1 MHIDLGYGQL
11 FRGTP
16 LEIVV
21 QMKAVAEGV
30 DDLDLGEYIDWII
43 ERAASMEG
51 VLFRVGSGPLH
62 GRAEALLREM
72 ISARFATDLDA
83 DSEAQEEELPTARW
97 VAAREV
103 AAL

>member
-1 MHIDLGYGQL
+1 MHIDLGYGHV

-16 LEIVV
+16 LEIVAH
-21 QMKAVAEGV
+21 MKAVAEGV
-30 DDLDLGEYIDWII
+30 DDLDLGEYIDWVI
-43 ERAASMEG
+43 ERAATMEG

-72 ISARFATDLDA
+72 IGARFAIDLDA
-83 DSEAQEEELPTARW
+83 EPIDRDDDLPTARW